1 VISLEN
7 NSNLKHASTILLI
20 AVAVILYIFV
30 LSFFSITSNVK
41 GTITQPSQVTVIQV
55 SRITSSPCSYSSQCN
70 ILSVQVVN
78 PVTTIVS
85 LTYAV
90 IADNSGNKI
99 GTSSLALTISSQ
111 QNTSITVSTI
121 SLTSNQRYT
130 ITLFGVESVGNSYS
144 SNPAIFTTP
153 Y

>member
-1 VISLEN
+1 MISLEN

-20 AVAVILYIFV
+20 AAAVILYIFV
-30 LSFFSITSNVK
+30 LSFFSITSYVH

-55 SRITSSPCSYSSQCN
+55 SSITSSPCSYSSQCN
-70 ILSVQVVN
+70 IVSVQAVN

-99 GTSSLALTISSQ
+99 ATSSSALTISSQ

-121 SLTSNQRYT
+121 SLTHN
-130 ITLFGVESVGNSYS
+130 
-144 SNPAIFTTP
+144 
-153 Y
+153 